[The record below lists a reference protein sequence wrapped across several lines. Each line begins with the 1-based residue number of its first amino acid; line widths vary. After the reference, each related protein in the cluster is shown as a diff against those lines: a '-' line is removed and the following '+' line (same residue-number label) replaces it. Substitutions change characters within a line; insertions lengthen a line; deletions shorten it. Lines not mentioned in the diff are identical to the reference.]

1 MRRRLRAQFADKQRQ
16 SNARR
21 DISGRETRRYGSAGG
36 GGGGSAIPLFAVPIR
51 LQGTTPAAGDASTI
65 PRSNHQHGI
74 ETTLTGK
81 TAGTLAHY
89 SNRGYMKAGSSNI
102 CITHIE

>member
-36 GGGGSAIPLFAVPIR
+36 GSTIPSFAAPIR
-51 LQGTTPAAGDASTI
+51 LQGTTPATGNASTL
-65 PRSNHQHGI
+65 SNSSHQHGI
-74 ETTLTGK
+74 ETTLSGK

-89 SNRGYMKAGSSNI
+89 SNRGYMKAGNSTI